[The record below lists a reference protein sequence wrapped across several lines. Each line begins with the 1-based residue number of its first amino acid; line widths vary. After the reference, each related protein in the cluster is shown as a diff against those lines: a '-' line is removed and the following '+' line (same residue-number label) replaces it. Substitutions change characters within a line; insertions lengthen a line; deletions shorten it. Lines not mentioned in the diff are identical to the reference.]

1 MKKIRIIITILF
13 ISTILLMA
21 CSNDVNQNGNDN
33 KTNAI
38 DNDNNEKNNHTIEN
52 SQINGQD
59 NNPEATIESENTTA
73 DNLENNASKETSNET
88 LNSSAQSG
96 EDNQLNNKSQKEK
109 IDKLSHYSAAEIE
122 YARVWLQLGPNPE
135 IDELNVR
142 HISAGEPVNLYD
154 ETSANYPEDVIVL
167 EGSRSVDGSITYSG
181 NGDGTI
187 NVYDVPSH
195 WSSPAQVEENFM
207 KEYTEEI
214 INNTKLVPIDPG
226 DDEKVIYFIEMI
238 HIHN

>member
-1 MKKIRIIITILF
+1 
-13 ISTILLMA
+13 
-21 CSNDVNQNGNDN
+21 
-33 KTNAI
+33 
-38 DNDNNEKNNHTIEN
+38 
-52 SQINGQD
+52 
-59 NNPEATIESENTTA
+59 
-73 DNLENNASKETSNET
+73 
-88 LNSSAQSG
+88 
-96 EDNQLNNKSQKEK
+96 
-109 IDKLSHYSAAEIE
+109 
-122 YARVWLQLGPNPE
+122 VWLQLGPNPE